1 MDERIVEITT
11 EYIRLDEALK
21 KASAVLS
28 GGEAKRQVQAG
39 MWKVNGEVCPM
50 RGKKLRDGDTFEPF
64 TGGVV
69 WKVVA
74 V

>member
-1 MDERIVEITT
+1 MNERIVEITT
-11 EYIRLDEALK
+11 DSIRLDDALK

-28 GGEAKRQVQAG
+28 GGEAKLQVQAG

-50 RGKKLRDGDTFEPF
+50 RGKKLRNGDTFEPF

-69 WKVVA
+69 WKVVQI
-74 V
+74 

>member
-28 GGEAKRQVQAG
+28 GGEAKLQVL
-39 MWKVNGEVCPM
+39 K
-50 RGKKLRDGDTFEPF
+50 F
-64 TGGVV
+64 T
-69 WKVVA
+69 
-74 V
+74 